1 MEKLYKRLA
10 VTFTVSAILSLMIFA
25 VSLYFRGKS
34 ENGRYLD
41 QLLVNVEMNLE
52 HASEKYRE
60 NFEYQEQECLRR
72 ARSAEYI
79 ASNDTRVLE
88 REGLEILKTL
98 MKVKDISLIDRS
110 GTIFLSTNDSLEGS
124 SEDRENMAEL
134 RGNEESGDD
143 HPGVIHVDIPGFEEA
158 PEYMYAL
165 AGADSDGLAAV
176 RVDADLSRTEFV
188 SGKDLTNT
196 ILKQSTTDYGT
207 SVFAISRR
215 TGEVFG
221 KTENNSPS
229 IRIDELE
236 EGPELLKYI
245 TELPKDRP
253 MTLRINGEYQST
265 VIRELDSMYLMAFS
279 GLDRVTGDIFLTF
292 LLDLVVLSV
301 LSGLTLLLLR
311 RHLQNYEKQLSKART
326 EAEHDRLTGLYNRN
340 GFERRA
346 EQFLEK
352 ESPGGAFILFDLD
365 NFKQVNDSAGHPEG
379 DHVLQIFAKC
389 LTEFFRKE
397 DIIGRLGGDEFAVL
411 LGNTIRDDILE
422 DKIAGFHAEVRRRL
436 GKYYDTFSVSASI
449 GAVPVDGTV
458 RDYRK
463 LYRCAD
469 VALYMS
475 KHRGKDR
482 FYINNEMID
491 CL

>member
-134 RGNEESGDD
+134 RRNEESGED

-229 IRIDELE
+229 IRINELE

-292 LLDLVVLSV
+292 L
-301 LSGLTLLLLR
+301 
-311 RHLQNYEKQLSKART
+311 LSKART

-475 KHRGKDR
+475 KHRRQDR

>member
-60 NFEYQEQECLRR
+60 NFEYQEQECLRS

-134 RGNEESGDD
+134 RRNEESGED
-143 HPGVIHVDIPGFEEA
+143 HPGVIHV
-158 PEYMYAL
+158 
-165 AGADSDGLAAV
+165 
-176 RVDADLSRTEFV
+176 
-188 SGKDLTNT
+188 
-196 ILKQSTTDYGT
+196 
-207 SVFAISRR
+207 
-215 TGEVFG
+215 
-221 KTENNSPS
+221 
-229 IRIDELE
+229 
-236 EGPELLKYI
+236 
-245 TELPKDRP
+245 DRP

-292 LLDLVVLSV
+292 LL
-301 LSGLTLLLLR
+301 
-311 RHLQNYEKQLSKART
+311 SKART

-340 GFERRA
+340 GFERRRNSFWKRNLR
-346 EQFLEK
+346 EGLLFFLI
-352 ESPGGAFILFDLD
+352 SIIS
-365 NFKQVNDSAGHPEG
+365 NR
-379 DHVLQIFAKC
+379 
-389 LTEFFRKE
+389 LTTAQAIRKE
-397 DIIGRLGGDEFAVL
+397 IMF
-411 LGNTIRDDILE
+411 
-422 DKIAGFHAEVRRRL
+422 
-436 GKYYDTFSVSASI
+436 
-449 GAVPVDGTV
+449 
-458 RDYRK
+458 
-463 LYRCAD
+463 C
-469 VALYMS
+469 
-475 KHRGKDR
+475 R
-482 FYINNEMID
+482 FLQNV
-491 CL
+491 